1 MKYKNIL
8 FDLDGVISD
17 NSEGITNGVR
27 RVINHFCLRE
37 QTHEELLRFI
47 GPPLIDSFCNY
58 LGLSKA
64 EAELGVRIYREY
76 YKDRGIFENVMYA
89 GIPEMLER
97 LKRSKLQLYL
107 ATSKP
112 EKFARRICE
121 RFGIAKYF
129 TYIGGATLDGN
140 RTKKS
145 DVIRYVLE
153 CQKIT
158 ASESIMA
165 ATDTTMSKVPQNAL
179 FRVSVC
185 CTASE
190 AVKSSQKP
198 VATFSPKHRLN
209 SVNVFFQVLAI
220 GITKLCGSTFE
231 STL

>member
-158 ASESIMA
+158 ASESIMVGDRHYDVEGA
-165 ATDTTMSKVPQNAL
+165 AECSLPCIGVLYGFGSCEELAKAGCNL
-179 FRVSVC
+179 FAETPFELGECLLSGLSHRDNQTVR
-185 CTASE
+185 
-190 AVKSSQKP
+190 
-198 VATFSPKHRLN
+198 KHL
-209 SVNVFFQVLAI
+209 
-220 GITKLCGSTFE
+220 
-231 STL
+231 